1 MLQII
6 ENSANEI
13 GLNINADKT
22 EFNSLNH
29 NCIKKVSDF
38 KYLRNYIRS
47 TDKDINIKT
56 VKSCAVLSTMTLS
69 GNQEADKIKM
79 DFFKATV
86 ESVLINGFISWTL
99 TKSMTEILPTNAKDN
114 IKHINMIL
122 GNITQLIKK
131 YMGIYQTYVL

>member
-1 MLQII
+1 MDKTSEARIKLYII

-47 TDKDINIKT
+47 DKDINIKT
-56 VKSCAVLSTMTLS
+56 AKSCCCAVLSTMTLF
-69 GNQEADKIKM
+69 GNQEADKIKIE
-79 DFFKATV
+79 FLQGK
-86 ESVLINGFISWTL
+86 
-99 TKSMTEILPTNAKDN
+99 P
-114 IKHINMIL
+114 
-122 GNITQLIKK
+122 
-131 YMGIYQTYVL
+131 

>member
-1 MLQII
+1 
-6 ENSANEI
+6 
-13 GLNINADKT
+13 
-22 EFNSLNH
+22 
-29 NCIKKVSDF
+29 
-38 KYLRNYIRS
+38 
-47 TDKDINIKT
+47 
-56 VKSCAVLSTMTLS
+56 MTLS

-86 ESVLINGFISWTL
+86 ESVLINGFINWTL

-131 YMGIYQTYVL
+131 YMGIYQTYVF